1 MSGSNKKNS
10 RTFATALIADK
21 AFLLTSLESS
31 CNAETRDVRISR
43 FVAFVVGLCWIWL
56 SRSLPNALVEV
67 SRIGNCVNKKNVS

>member
-43 FVAFVVGLCWIWL
+43 FVAFVVGLC
-56 SRSLPNALVEV
+56 
-67 SRIGNCVNKKNVS
+67 